1 MHVLD
6 VVVLTRSN
14 QQPTCR
20 IANIKYS
27 RPPNTAPPRH
37 YTYQKTLVKCVW
49 EFNFSS
55 KAIDLLLYVIL
66 AVIPFIVPVSC
77 IRHNIRLGVRGYQ

>member
-1 MHVLD
+1 MMGV
-6 VVVLTRSN
+6 
-14 QQPTCR
+14 
-20 IANIKYS
+20 
-27 RPPNTAPPRH
+27 H

-77 IRHNIRLGVRGYQ
+77 IRNNIRIGVRGYQ